1 MKRFSEFK
9 FQKKLNEQEVSLPQG
24 ETSKTEITDQQEQ
37 KEDKN
42 PVGDFA
48 KLVSTLFESRQKAHV
63 YHLQLRGDEGSHAAH
78 LALDSY
84 YSGILDFIDELVE
97 VYQGQYGIIEK
108 YDEINT
114 DNTTSVDK
122 LVYFEELVKSVREQ
136 RKIISVE
143 DTHLQN
149 IADEIIALMYK
160 TIYKLK
166 FNK

>member
-9 FQKKLNEQEVSLPQG
+9 FQKKLNEQEVALPQG
-24 ETSKTEITDQQEQ
+24 ETSKTEITDQQ
-37 KEDKN
+37 KEDQK
-42 PVGDFA
+42 PVGDFP

-63 YHLQLRGDEGSHAAH
+63 YHLQVRGDEGSHAAH
-78 LALDSY
+78 LALDAY

-122 LVYFEELVKSVREQ
+122 LVYFEELVKSIREQ
-136 RKIISVE
+136 RKVISVE